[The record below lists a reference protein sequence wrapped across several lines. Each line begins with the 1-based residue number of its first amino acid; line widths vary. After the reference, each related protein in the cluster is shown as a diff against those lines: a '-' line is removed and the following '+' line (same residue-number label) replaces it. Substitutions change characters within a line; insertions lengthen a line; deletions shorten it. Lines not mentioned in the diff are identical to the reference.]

1 MSKSG
6 GSQEVLALR
15 GRDLLSQPRKRVVRC
30 DGRGDAG
37 RSMLESPCHVRP
49 LERPSRKFRRVS
61 ANAHRAAPFRAAMAE
76 TAALQQDSNF
86 CSKNGFS
93 IPSACGTG
101 STWGAAVSRGGTI
114 PAFPCQIRG
123 LPVISDSQQ
132 TKKGHYALKSKV
144 MCPNM
149 LKPSL
154 VALGA
159 LPI

>member
-61 ANAHRAAPFRAAMAE
+61 TNAHRAAPFRAAMAE
-76 TAALQQDSNF
+76 TAALQQDQ
-86 CSKNGFS
+86 FS
-93 IPSACGTG
+93 ETKRP
-101 STWGAAVSRGGTI
+101 
-114 PAFPCQIRG
+114 
-123 LPVISDSQQ
+123 LPKSSDGIIYYI
-132 TKKGHYALKSKV
+132 T
-144 MCPNM
+144 C
-149 LKPSL
+149 
-154 VALGA
+154 
-159 LPI
+159 I

>member
-76 TAALQQDSNF
+76 TAALQQDFNF
-86 CSKNGFS
+86 CPKNGLS
-93 IPSACGTG
+93 IPSEEGPLSG
-101 STWGAAVSRGGTI
+101 DGAQKTHT
-114 PAFPCQIRG
+114 P
-123 LPVISDSQQ
+123 
-132 TKKGHYALKSKV
+132 
-144 MCPNM
+144 
-149 LKPSL
+149 
-154 VALGA
+154 
-159 LPI
+159 